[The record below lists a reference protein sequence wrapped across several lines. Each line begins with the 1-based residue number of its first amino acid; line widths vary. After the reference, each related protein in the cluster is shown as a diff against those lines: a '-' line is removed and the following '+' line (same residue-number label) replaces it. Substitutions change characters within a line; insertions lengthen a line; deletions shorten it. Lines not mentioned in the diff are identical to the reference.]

1 MVRSQGFNRKVFIE
15 EFTTEKCVN
24 CPRIA
29 GWLHNVLEKKG
40 DKVDVVCHHAGYYED
55 WLTLPAD
62 KEYLW
67 LFGPKGTFAP
77 ALMID
82 RVAFA
87 EQEYPTVCPISED
100 EIADQIDLRLGEIS
114 TARLTVDCD
123 RFDSDATEL
132 TVNVE
137 VRTRR

>member
-1 MVRSQGFNRKVFIE
+1 MPVIMKTGSH
-15 EFTTEKCVN
+15 
-24 CPRIA
+24 CPP
-29 GWLHNVLEKKG
+29 
-40 DKVDVVCHHAGYYED
+40 
-55 WLTLPAD
+55 T

-100 EIADQIDLRLGEIS
+100 EIAETKIDLRLGSERS
-114 TARLTVDCD
+114 PRQG
-123 RFDSDATEL
+123 
-132 TVNVE
+132 
-137 VRTRR
+137 